1 MIKTYHELT
10 RLGRLRRLRKLAE
23 KALTHY
29 GISDAILTFQ
39 HYGGNVIF
47 RVDVLDPVA
56 PNNNCEFFLPNRYNL
71 RILSTNNP
79 QFTQSELTWITALN
93 KELGL
98 PVPEPVSNLDGHL
111 ITTIS
116 TPGVPQGKVVSLM
129 RWVDGRHY
137 AETSLR
143 PHHAKAWG
151 QLTGRM
157 HQFAAQWTPPD
168 DFKRFHWDWDGQ
180 LGNGVLRT
188 PVNEVVASMPIDI
201 QKPFTIISKQLK
213 DVLKS
218 IGKGPDA
225 FGMIH
230 SDMYLENVLF
240 KAGKPRLIDFEDC
253 GFGYWMLDIGIVLAQ
268 FRWTDQW
275 ERIREAFLDGYLQ
288 MHSLPALQLEQID
301 LFMAMPT
308 ATNVLWAS
316 AMILEDP
323 AMRAENEKWRDKDG
337 KNLLRFFNKLQIT

>member
-1 MIKTYHELT
+1 MIKTYQELT

-23 KALTHY
+23 TALKHDQ
-29 GISDAILTFQ
+29 ISDAILTFQ

-56 PNNNCEFFLPNRYNL
+56 PYNDCEFFLPNRYNL
-71 RILSTNNP
+71 RILSMNNP
-79 QFTQSELTWITALN
+79 QFTQSELTWITVLRN
-93 KELGL
+93 ELDL
-98 PVPEPVSNLDGHL
+98 PVPEPVTNLDGQL
-111 ITTIS
+111 LTTIS

-137 AETSLR
+137 TETSLR

-168 DFKRFHWDWDGQ
+168 DFKRFHWDWEGQ

-188 PVNEVVASMPIDI
+188 PVDEVVASMPIEV
-201 QKPFTIISKQLK
+201 QEPFIIISKQLR
-213 DVLKS
+213 DVLES
-218 IGKGPDA
+218 IGKGCGA
-225 FGMIH
+225 YGMIH

-268 FRWTDQW
+268 FRWSDQW
-275 ERIREAFLDGYLQ
+275 SQIRDAFLDGYLQ
-288 MHSLPALQLEQID
+288 MHSLPAAQLEHLE
-301 LFMAMPT
+301 LFMAMPY

-316 AMILEDP
+316 AMIIEDP
-323 AMRAENEKWRDKDG
+323 AMKAENEKWRDTDG
-337 KNLLRFFNKLQIT
+337 KNLLRFFNER